1 MLMSAHVAVAAK
13 YDKAALPTDTGKREE
28 AEAIYKKL
36 IENFQNGTIRNP
48 NDLLWVARALWT
60 TEYYHDAN
68 DLLKIVT
75 QGNSRSAEAFVAWGD
90 LLAEKYN
97 EPEAI
102 ASYQDALKIDPNMPE
117 ALVGMAS
124 AFADS
129 EPEKASG
136 ALERAMKTNP
146 NLIDGHLL
154 IAGQHID
161 SEQYDK
167 AQEEIEKVLAVNP
180 KSAEAISLQASIN
193 FLRNNTAEFDKYV
206 KQVLEINPQY
216 SKLYDTLANIYDKHL
231 IVIEAVSIVTQSM
244 NFDAR
249 D

>member
-1 MLMSAHVAVAAK
+1 
-13 YDKAALPTDTGKREE
+13 
-28 AEAIYKKL
+28 
-36 IENFQNGTIRNP
+36 
-48 NDLLWVARALWT
+48 
-60 TEYYHDAN
+60 
-68 DLLKIVT
+68 
-75 QGNSRSAEAFVAWGD
+75 
-90 LLAEKYN
+90 
-97 EPEAI
+97 
-102 ASYQDALKIDPNMPE
+102 MPE
-117 ALVGMAS
+117 ARVGMAC

-216 SKLYDTLANIYDKHL
+216 SKLYDTLANNCERLRLYK
-231 IVIEAVSIVTQSM
+231 EAVAFARQALRL
-244 NFDAR
+244 NAR
-249 D
+249 DWTAMSTLGVNLLRIGEEVEGRAALDRKSTRL